1 MKKPYSF
8 VKLLIVL
15 IGVVLLTYPTHATAQ
30 RNKEHDDL
38 FFEVS
43 MHGGYSS
50 LGTVGLMITQEGLF
64 FRQAAS
70 PFHKV
75 DYYGFVP
82 MANLDDRKVNAL
94 MEYIQWNRIY
104 DVKAFQYPKE
114 WVTSFEERRPV
125 AFTLHR
131 PNDTSLCH
139 FTYQY
144 KHPLIEE
151 MIRLIM
157 DNLPKEVALDSL
169 CFSMPERGLVISEDI
184 NDTSA
189 MKSLKPEV
197 LFDDTVCV
205 RKNLEEIGEN
215 KLLSIEDFVSV
226 RITATHSNDDQ
237 QILLLTLAGLLYET
251 ISADG
256 FVQFGFVPYKDGM
269 ESIWDILVFANNNY
283 LGFNTD
289 DKNKRINKSS
299 SNINVEIFYH
309 NTLMYRSFHF
319 NRDDIKQRA
328 FLRKMNKMVPKRV
341 RRTYK
346 ITSTRK

>member
-1 MKKPYSF
+1 MKKPFSF

-30 RNKEHDDL
+30 RNKEYDV

-50 LGTVGLMITQEGLF
+50 LGTVGLTITQEGLF

-75 DYYGFVP
+75 DYYSFVP

-104 DVKAFQYPKE
+104 EVKAFQYPKE
-114 WVTSFEERRPV
+114 WVTSFEERGPV
-125 AFTLHR
+125 SFTLHR
-131 PNDTSLCH
+131 SNDTSLCH

-157 DNLPKEVALDSL
+157 DILPKEVALDSL
-169 CFSMPERGLVISEDI
+169 CFSMPKRGLVILSDTG
-184 NDTSA
+184 DTST
-189 MKSLKPEV
+189 MKSLKPIV
-197 LFDDTVCV
+197 LFKDTVCN
-205 RKNLEEIGEN
+205 RKNLEENGKN
-215 KLLSIEDFVSV
+215 KSLSIEDFVSV
-226 RITATHSNDDQ
+226 RITATYPNDDQ
-237 QILLLTLAGLLYET
+237 QIVLLTLAGFLYET

-289 DKNKRINKSS
+289 DKYKHINKSS
-299 SNINVEIFYH
+299 NNINVEVFYH
-309 NTLMYRSFHF
+309 NTLTYKSFHF